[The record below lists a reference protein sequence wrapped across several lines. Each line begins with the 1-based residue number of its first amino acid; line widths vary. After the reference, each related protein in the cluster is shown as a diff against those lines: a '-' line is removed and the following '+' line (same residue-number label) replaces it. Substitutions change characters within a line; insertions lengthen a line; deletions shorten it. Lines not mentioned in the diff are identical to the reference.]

1 MARWNTNI
9 FSVGNIFV
17 THVLLLLSLYFS
29 EFSLFL
35 CVCMPFLVWLFLLQA
50 YKMGMYGA
58 DYAWILH
65 EIVGPPW
72 WKEGTV
78 DCYQK
83 QLEEASENLLVV
95 SSHNSIVGGA
105 ISYSGLVR
113 SIHLLLS
120 LFCWT
125 GGGWWGRSGSVRAMR
140 ELITCARKFGLANT
154 NWTAYGRTCVYTTMM
169 HDCTNNG
176 NGIC

>member
-1 MARWNTNI
+1 
-9 FSVGNIFV
+9 
-17 THVLLLLSLYFS
+17 
-29 EFSLFL
+29 
-35 CVCMPFLVWLFLLQA
+35 
-50 YKMGMYGA
+50 MGMYGA

-113 SIHLLLS
+113 SIYLILS
-120 LFCWT
+120 LLCCV
-125 GGGWWGRSGSVRAMR
+125 GREAVAGNGAMR
-140 ELITCARKFGLANT
+140 ELILPAEVHTPVLGDFG
-154 NWTAYGRTCVYTTMM
+154 
-169 HDCTNNG
+169 
-176 NGIC
+176 